1 MNKNRRKA
9 IESII
14 DNLMDLSSEIEG
26 IINDEQDA
34 LDNIP
39 ESLQESERA
48 NTMRDAIEALE
59 DANSSIR
66 EVLSSLS
73 DSMA

>member
-59 DANSSIR
+59 DANSSIQ
-66 EVLSSLS
+66 EVLSYLS

>member
-48 NTMRDAIEALE
+48 NTMRDAIEAL
-59 DANSSIR
+59 
-66 EVLSSLS
+66 
-73 DSMA
+73 

>member
-48 NTMRDAIEALE
+48 NTMRDAIEA
-59 DANSSIR
+59 S
-66 EVLSSLS
+66 
-73 DSMA
+73 

>member
-1 MNKNRRKA
+1 MNKSRGKA

-59 DANSSIR
+59 DANSSIQ
-66 EVLSSLS
+66 EVLSYLS